1 MGSRLLLALDETD
14 PQRAF
19 FVAEAAAPHLAG
31 IKINWPLLM
40 QGGLETVAKLAKLA
54 PVICDLKVADI
65 PNTARLIAEAAYGAG
80 AAGIIAHAFPGAG
93 PLRAIRDV
101 APDRD
106 LYAVITMSHP
116 GGGEFFDIAA
126 LAAVARDDPVRDKS
140 RWCGCCCG
148 RGSAAPAA
156 GRHQPCRPAAR
167 KCAAGHAAALASQ
180 EYPGCGGQ
188 QCRGRP
194 AELCA
199 LSPASRFCGW
209 RRR

>member
-14 PQRAF
+14 LQRAF
-19 FVAEAAAPHLAG
+19 SVAEAAAPHLAG

-40 QGGLETVAKLAKLA
+40 QGGLETVVKLAKLA

-116 GGGEFFDIAA
+116 GGGEFFDITA
-126 LAAVARDDPVRDKS
+126 LAAVARDGGATGVV
-140 RWCGCCCG
+140 
-148 RGSAAPAA
+148 APATRPEDITAVREAVGDLKIIAPGIGAQGGDPRAAITA
-156 GRHQPCRPAAR
+156 GADLIIVGRAIYQAEDPGAAAR
-167 KCAAGHAAALASQ
+167 EFAAAL
-180 EYPGCGGQ
+180 GD
-188 QCRGRP
+188 
-194 AELCA
+194 
-199 LSPASRFCGW
+199 
-209 RRR
+209 

>member
-19 FVAEAAAPHLAG
+19 SVAEAAAPHLAG

-116 GGGEFFDIAA
+116 GGGEFFDITA
-126 LAAVARDDPVRDKS
+126 LAAVARDGGATGVV
-140 RWCGCCCG
+140 
-148 RGSAAPAA
+148 APATRPEDITAVREAVGDLKIIAPGVGAQGGNPRAAITA
-156 GRHQPCRPAAR
+156 GADLIIVGRAIYQADDPGAAAR
-167 KCAAGHAAALASQ
+167 EFAAAL
-180 EYPGCGGQ
+180 GD
-188 QCRGRP
+188 
-194 AELCA
+194 
-199 LSPASRFCGW
+199 
-209 RRR
+209 

>member
-19 FVAEAAAPHLAG
+19 SVAEAAAPHLAG

-80 AAGIIAHAFPGAG
+80 ATGIIAHAFPGAG

-116 GGGEFFDIAA
+116 GGGEFFDITA
-126 LAAVARDDPVRDKS
+126 LAAVARDGGATGVV
-140 RWCGCCCG
+140 
-148 RGSAAPAA
+148 APATRPEDITAVREAVGNLNIIAPGVGAQGGDPRAAITA
-156 GRHQPCRPAAR
+156 GADLIIVGRAIYQTDDPGAAAR
-167 KCAAGHAAALASQ
+167 EFAAAL
-180 EYPGCGGQ
+180 GD
-188 QCRGRP
+188 
-194 AELCA
+194 
-199 LSPASRFCGW
+199 
-209 RRR
+209 

>member
-19 FVAEAAAPHLAG
+19 SVAEAAAPHLAG

-80 AAGIIAHAFPGAG
+80 AAGIIAHAFPGVG

-116 GGGEFFDIAA
+116 GGGEFFDITA
-126 LAAVARDDPVRDKS
+126 LAAVARDGGATGVV
-140 RWCGCCCG
+140 
-148 RGSAAPAA
+148 APATRPEDITAVREAVGDLKIIAPGVGAQGGDPRAAITA
-156 GRHQPCRPAAR
+156 GADLIIVGRAIYQADDPGAAAR
-167 KCAAGHAAALASQ
+167 EFAAAL
-180 EYPGCGGQ
+180 GD
-188 QCRGRP
+188 
-194 AELCA
+194 
-199 LSPASRFCGW
+199 
-209 RRR
+209 

>member
-19 FVAEAAAPHLAG
+19 SVAEAAAPHLAG

-116 GGGEFFDIAA
+116 GGGELFDIAA
-126 LAAVARDDPVRDKS
+126 LAAVARDGGATGVV
-140 RWCGCCCG
+140 
-148 RGSAAPAA
+148 APATRPEDITAVREAVGDLKIIAPGIGAQGGDPRAAITA
-156 GRHQPCRPAAR
+156 GADLIIVGRAIYQADDPGAAAR
-167 KCAAGHAAALASQ
+167 EFAAAL
-180 EYPGCGGQ
+180 GD
-188 QCRGRP
+188 
-194 AELCA
+194 
-199 LSPASRFCGW
+199 
-209 RRR
+209 

>member
-19 FVAEAAAPHLAG
+19 SVAEAAAPHLAG

-116 GGGEFFDIAA
+116 GGGEFFDITA
-126 LAAVARDDPVRDKS
+126 LAAVARDGGATGVV
-140 RWCGCCCG
+140 
-148 RGSAAPAA
+148 APATRPEDITAVREAVGDLKIIAPGVGAQGGDPRAAITA
-156 GRHQPCRPAAR
+156 GADLIIVGRAIYQADDPGAAAR
-167 KCAAGHAAALASQ
+167 EFAAAL
-180 EYPGCGGQ
+180 GD
-188 QCRGRP
+188 
-194 AELCA
+194 
-199 LSPASRFCGW
+199 
-209 RRR
+209 

>member
-19 FVAEAAAPHLAG
+19 SVAEAAAPHLAG

-116 GGGEFFDIAA
+116 GGGEFFDITA
-126 LAAVARDDPVRDKS
+126 LAAVARDGGATGVV
-140 RWCGCCCG
+140 
-148 RGSAAPAA
+148 APATRPEDITAVREAVGNLKIIAPGVGAQGGDPRTAITA
-156 GRHQPCRPAAR
+156 GADLIIVGRAIYQADDPGTAAR
-167 KCAAGHAAALASQ
+167 EFAAAL
-180 EYPGCGGQ
+180 GD
-188 QCRGRP
+188 
-194 AELCA
+194 
-199 LSPASRFCGW
+199 
-209 RRR
+209 

>member
-19 FVAEAAAPHLAG
+19 SVAEAAAPHLAG

-116 GGGEFFDIAA
+116 GGGEFFDITA
-126 LAAVARDDPVRDKS
+126 LAAVARDGGATGVV
-140 RWCGCCCG
+140 
-148 RGSAAPAA
+148 APATRPEDITAVREAVGDLKIIAPGIGAQGGDPRAAITA
-156 GRHQPCRPAAR
+156 GADLIIVGRAIYQADDPGAAAR
-167 KCAAGHAAALASQ
+167 EFAAAL
-180 EYPGCGGQ
+180 GD
-188 QCRGRP
+188 
-194 AELCA
+194 
-199 LSPASRFCGW
+199 
-209 RRR
+209 

>member
-19 FVAEAAAPHLAG
+19 SVAEAAAPHLAG

-80 AAGIIAHAFPGAG
+80 AARIIAHAFPGAG

-116 GGGEFFDIAA
+116 GGGEFFDITA
-126 LAAVARDDPVRDKS
+126 LAAVARDGGATGVV
-140 RWCGCCCG
+140 
-148 RGSAAPAA
+148 APATRPEDITAVREAVGDLKIIAPGVGAQGGDPRAAITA
-156 GRHQPCRPAAR
+156 GADLIIVGRAIYQADDPGAAAR
-167 KCAAGHAAALASQ
+167 EFAAAL
-180 EYPGCGGQ
+180 GD
-188 QCRGRP
+188 
-194 AELCA
+194 
-199 LSPASRFCGW
+199 
-209 RRR
+209 

>member
-19 FVAEAAAPHLAG
+19 SVAEAAAPHLAG

-116 GGGEFFDIAA
+116 GGGEFFDITA
-126 LAAVARDDPVRDKS
+126 LAAVARDGGATGVV
-140 RWCGCCCG
+140 
-148 RGSAAPAA
+148 APATRPEDITAVREAVGDLKIIAPGIGAQGGDPRAAITA
-156 GRHQPCRPAAR
+156 GADLIIVGRAIYQAEDPGAAAR
-167 KCAAGHAAALASQ
+167 EFAAAL
-180 EYPGCGGQ
+180 GD
-188 QCRGRP
+188 
-194 AELCA
+194 
-199 LSPASRFCGW
+199 
-209 RRR
+209 

>member
-19 FVAEAAAPHLAG
+19 SVAEAAAPHLAG

-116 GGGEFFDIAA
+116 GGGEFFDITA
-126 LAAVARDDPVRDKS
+126 LAAVARDGGATGVV
-140 RWCGCCCG
+140 
-148 RGSAAPAA
+148 APATRPEDITAVREAVGDLKIIAPGVGAQGGDPRAAITA
-156 GRHQPCRPAAR
+156 GADLIIVGRAIYQADDPGATAR
-167 KCAAGHAAALASQ
+167 EFAAAL
-180 EYPGCGGQ
+180 GD
-188 QCRGRP
+188 
-194 AELCA
+194 
-199 LSPASRFCGW
+199 
-209 RRR
+209 

>member
-40 QGGLETVAKLAKLA
+40 QGGLKTVAKLAKLA

-101 APDRD
+101 APARD

-126 LAAVARDDPVRDKS
+126 LAAVARDGGATGVV
-140 RWCGCCCG
+140 
-148 RGSAAPAA
+148 APATRPKDITAVREAVGDLKIIAPGVGAQGGDPRAAITA
-156 GRHQPCRPAAR
+156 GADLIIVGRAIYQADDPGAAAR
-167 KCAAGHAAALASQ
+167 EFAAAL
-180 EYPGCGGQ
+180 GD
-188 QCRGRP
+188 
-194 AELCA
+194 
-199 LSPASRFCGW
+199 
-209 RRR
+209 

>member
-19 FVAEAAAPHLAG
+19 SVAEAAAPHLAG

-80 AAGIIAHAFPGAG
+80 AVGIIAHAFPGVG

-116 GGGEFFDIAA
+116 GGGEFFDITA
-126 LAAVARDDPVRDKS
+126 LAAVARDGGATGVV
-140 RWCGCCCG
+140 
-148 RGSAAPAA
+148 APATRPEDITAVREAVGDLKIIAPGIGAQGGDPRAAITA
-156 GRHQPCRPAAR
+156 GADLIIVGRAIYQAEDPGAAAR
-167 KCAAGHAAALASQ
+167 EFAAVLGD
-180 EYPGCGGQ
+180 
-188 QCRGRP
+188 
-194 AELCA
+194 
-199 LSPASRFCGW
+199 
-209 RRR
+209 

>member
-19 FVAEAAAPHLAG
+19 SVAEAAAPHLAG

-93 PLRAIRDV
+93 PLRAIHDV

-116 GGGEFFDIAA
+116 GGGEFFDITA
-126 LAAVARDDPVRDKS
+126 LAAVARDGGATGVV
-140 RWCGCCCG
+140 
-148 RGSAAPAA
+148 APATRPEDITAVREAVGDLKIIAPGVGAQGGNPRAAITA
-156 GRHQPCRPAAR
+156 GADLIIVGRAIYQTDDPGAAAR
-167 KCAAGHAAALASQ
+167 EFAAAL
-180 EYPGCGGQ
+180 GD
-188 QCRGRP
+188 
-194 AELCA
+194 
-199 LSPASRFCGW
+199 
-209 RRR
+209 

>member
-19 FVAEAAAPHLAG
+19 SVAEAAAPHLAG

-116 GGGEFFDIAA
+116 GGGEFFDITA
-126 LAAVARDDPVRDKS
+126 LAAVARDGGATGVV
-140 RWCGCCCG
+140 
-148 RGSAAPAA
+148 APATRPEDITAVREAVGDLKIIAPGVGAQGGDPRAAITA
-156 GRHQPCRPAAR
+156 GADLIIVGRAIYQADDPGAVAR
-167 KCAAGHAAALASQ
+167 EFAAAL
-180 EYPGCGGQ
+180 GD
-188 QCRGRP
+188 
-194 AELCA
+194 
-199 LSPASRFCGW
+199 
-209 RRR
+209 

>member
-19 FVAEAAAPHLAG
+19 SVAEAAAPHLAG

-40 QGGLETVAKLAKLA
+40 QGGLETVAKLTKLA

-116 GGGEFFDIAA
+116 GGGEFFDITA
-126 LAAVARDDPVRDKS
+126 LAAVARDGGATGVV
-140 RWCGCCCG
+140 
-148 RGSAAPAA
+148 APATRPEDITAVREAVGDLKIIAPGVGAQGGDPRAAITA
-156 GRHQPCRPAAR
+156 GADLIIVGRAIYQAEDPGAAAR
-167 KCAAGHAAALASQ
+167 EFAAAL
-180 EYPGCGGQ
+180 GD
-188 QCRGRP
+188 
-194 AELCA
+194 
-199 LSPASRFCGW
+199 
-209 RRR
+209 

>member
-19 FVAEAAAPHLAG
+19 SVAEAAAPPLAG

-54 PVICDLKVADI
+54 PVICDLKIADI

-116 GGGEFFDIAA
+116 GGGEFFDITA
-126 LAAVARDDPVRDKS
+126 LAAVARDGGATGVV
-140 RWCGCCCG
+140 
-148 RGSAAPAA
+148 APATRPEDITAVREAVGDLKIIAPGIGAQGGDPRAAITA
-156 GRHQPCRPAAR
+156 GADLIIVGRAIYQADDPGAAAR
-167 KCAAGHAAALASQ
+167 EFAAAL
-180 EYPGCGGQ
+180 GD
-188 QCRGRP
+188 
-194 AELCA
+194 
-199 LSPASRFCGW
+199 
-209 RRR
+209 

>member
-19 FVAEAAAPHLAG
+19 SVAEAAAPHLAG

-116 GGGEFFDIAA
+116 GGGEFFDITA
-126 LAAVARDDPVRDKS
+126 LAAVARDGGATGVV
-140 RWCGCCCG
+140 
-148 RGSAAPAA
+148 APATRPEDITAVREAVGDLKIIAPGVGAQGGDPRAAITA
-156 GRHQPCRPAAR
+156 GADLIIVGRAIYQAEDPGAAAR
-167 KCAAGHAAALASQ
+167 EFAAVLGD
-180 EYPGCGGQ
+180 
-188 QCRGRP
+188 
-194 AELCA
+194 
-199 LSPASRFCGW
+199 
-209 RRR
+209 

>member
-1 MGSRLLLALDETD
+1 MGSRLLLALDKTD

-19 FVAEAAAPHLAG
+19 SVAEAAAPHLAG

-80 AAGIIAHAFPGAG
+80 AAGIIAHAFPGTG
-93 PLRAIRDV
+93 PLQAIREV

-116 GGGEFFDIAA
+116 GGGEFFDIPA
-126 LAAVARDDPVRDKS
+126 LAAVARDGGATGVV
-140 RWCGCCCG
+140 
-148 RGSAAPAA
+148 APATRPEDIVAVRAAVGDLIIISPGVGAQGGDPRAAIEA
-156 GRHQPCRPAAR
+156 GADLIIVGRAIYQAADPGAAAR
-167 KCAAGHAAALASQ
+167 EFAAALDD
-180 EYPGCGGQ
+180 
-188 QCRGRP
+188 
-194 AELCA
+194 
-199 LSPASRFCGW
+199 
-209 RRR
+209 

>member
-19 FVAEAAAPHLAG
+19 SVAEAAAPHLAG

-116 GGGEFFDIAA
+116 GGGEFFDITA
-126 LAAVARDDPVRDKS
+126 LAAVARDGGATGVV
-140 RWCGCCCG
+140 
-148 RGSAAPAA
+148 APATRPEDITAVREAVGNLKIIAPGVGAQGGNPRAAITA
-156 GRHQPCRPAAR
+156 GADLIIVGRAIYQTDDPGAAAR
-167 KCAAGHAAALASQ
+167 EFAAAL
-180 EYPGCGGQ
+180 GD
-188 QCRGRP
+188 
-194 AELCA
+194 
-199 LSPASRFCGW
+199 
-209 RRR
+209 

>member
-14 PQRAF
+14 PLRAF
-19 FVAEAAAPHLAG
+19 SVAEAAAPHLAG

-80 AAGIIAHAFPGAG
+80 ATGIIAHAFPGAG

-116 GGGEFFDIAA
+116 GGGEFFDITA
-126 LAAVARDDPVRDKS
+126 LAAVARDGGATGVV
-140 RWCGCCCG
+140 
-148 RGSAAPAA
+148 APATRPEDITAVREAVGNLKIIAPGVGAQGGDPRAAITA
-156 GRHQPCRPAAR
+156 GADLIIVGRAIYQTDDPGAAAR
-167 KCAAGHAAALASQ
+167 EFAAAL
-180 EYPGCGGQ
+180 GD
-188 QCRGRP
+188 
-194 AELCA
+194 
-199 LSPASRFCGW
+199 
-209 RRR
+209 

>member
-19 FVAEAAAPHLAG
+19 SIAEAAAPHLAG

-116 GGGEFFDIAA
+116 GGGEFFDITA
-126 LAAVARDDPVRDKS
+126 LAAVARDGGATGVV
-140 RWCGCCCG
+140 
-148 RGSAAPAA
+148 APATRPEDITAVREAVGDLKIIAPGVGAQGGDPRAAITA
-156 GRHQPCRPAAR
+156 GADLIIVGRAIYQADDPGATAR
-167 KCAAGHAAALASQ
+167 EFAAAL
-180 EYPGCGGQ
+180 GD
-188 QCRGRP
+188 
-194 AELCA
+194 
-199 LSPASRFCGW
+199 
-209 RRR
+209 

>member
-19 FVAEAAAPHLAG
+19 SVAEAAAPHLAG

-80 AAGIIAHAFPGAG
+80 ATGIIAHAFPGAG

-116 GGGEFFDIAA
+116 GGGEFFDITA
-126 LAAVARDDPVRDKS
+126 LAAVARDGGATGVV
-140 RWCGCCCG
+140 
-148 RGSAAPAA
+148 APATRPEDITAVREAVGNLKIIAPGVGAQGGDPRAAITA
-156 GRHQPCRPAAR
+156 GADLIIVGRAIYQTDDPGAAAR
-167 KCAAGHAAALASQ
+167 EFAAAL
-180 EYPGCGGQ
+180 GD
-188 QCRGRP
+188 
-194 AELCA
+194 
-199 LSPASRFCGW
+199 
-209 RRR
+209 

>member
-19 FVAEAAAPHLAG
+19 SVAEAAAPHLAG

-116 GGGEFFDIAA
+116 GGGEFFDITA
-126 LAAVARDDPVRDKS
+126 LAAVARDGGATGVV
-140 RWCGCCCG
+140 
-148 RGSAAPAA
+148 APATRPEDITAVREAVGDLKIIAPGVGAQGGDPRAAITA
-156 GRHQPCRPAAR
+156 GADLIIVGRAIYQTDDPGAAAR
-167 KCAAGHAAALASQ
+167 EFAAAL
-180 EYPGCGGQ
+180 GD
-188 QCRGRP
+188 
-194 AELCA
+194 
-199 LSPASRFCGW
+199 
-209 RRR
+209 

>member
-19 FVAEAAAPHLAG
+19 SVAEAAAPHLAG

-116 GGGEFFDIAA
+116 GGGEFFDITA
-126 LAAVARDDPVRDKS
+126 LAAVARDGGATGVV
-140 RWCGCCCG
+140 
-148 RGSAAPAA
+148 APATRPEDITTVREAVGDLKIIAPGVGAQGGDPRAAITA
-156 GRHQPCRPAAR
+156 GADLIIVGRAIYQADNPGAAAR
-167 KCAAGHAAALASQ
+167 EFAAAL
-180 EYPGCGGQ
+180 GD
-188 QCRGRP
+188 
-194 AELCA
+194 
-199 LSPASRFCGW
+199 
-209 RRR
+209 

>member
-19 FVAEAAAPHLAG
+19 SVAEAAAPHLAG

-116 GGGEFFDIAA
+116 GGGEFFERNGLLYQGVDELDAFA
-126 LAAVARDDPVRDKS
+126 DQMARIQPLLTQLEQDP
-140 RWCGCCCG
+140 
-148 RGSAAPAA
+148 
-156 GRHQPCRPAAR
+156 
-167 KCAAGHAAALASQ
+167 
-180 EYPGCGGQ
+180 
-188 QCRGRP
+188 
-194 AELCA
+194 
-199 LSPASRFCGW
+199 
-209 RRR
+209 

>member
-19 FVAEAAAPHLAG
+19 SVAEAAAPHLAG

-116 GGGEFFDIAA
+116 GGGEFFDITA
-126 LAAVARDDPVRDKS
+126 LAAVARDGGATGVV
-140 RWCGCCCG
+140 
-148 RGSAAPAA
+148 APATRPEDITAVREAVGDLKIIAPGVGAQGGNPRAAITA
-156 GRHQPCRPAAR
+156 GADLIIVGRAIYQTDDPGAAAR
-167 KCAAGHAAALASQ
+167 EFAAAL
-180 EYPGCGGQ
+180 GD
-188 QCRGRP
+188 
-194 AELCA
+194 
-199 LSPASRFCGW
+199 
-209 RRR
+209 

>member
-19 FVAEAAAPHLAG
+19 SVAEAAAPHLAG

-116 GGGEFFDIAA
+116 GGGEFFDITA
-126 LAAVARDDPVRDKS
+126 LAAVARDGGATGVV
-140 RWCGCCCG
+140 
-148 RGSAAPAA
+148 APATRPEDITAVREAVGDLKIIAPGVGAQGGDPRAAITA
-156 GRHQPCRPAAR
+156 GADLIIVGRAIYQAEDPGAAAR
-167 KCAAGHAAALASQ
+167 EFAAAL
-180 EYPGCGGQ
+180 GD
-188 QCRGRP
+188 
-194 AELCA
+194 
-199 LSPASRFCGW
+199 
-209 RRR
+209 

>member
-19 FVAEAAAPHLAG
+19 SVAEAAAPHLAG

-116 GGGEFFDIAA
+116 GGGEFFDITA
-126 LAAVARDDPVRDKS
+126 LAAVARDGGATGVV
-140 RWCGCCCG
+140 
-148 RGSAAPAA
+148 APATRPEDITAVREAVGDLKIISPGVGAQGGDPRAAITA
-156 GRHQPCRPAAR
+156 GADLIIVGRAIYQADDPGAAAR
-167 KCAAGHAAALASQ
+167 KFAAAL
-180 EYPGCGGQ
+180 GD
-188 QCRGRP
+188 
-194 AELCA
+194 
-199 LSPASRFCGW
+199 
-209 RRR
+209 

>member
-19 FVAEAAAPHLAG
+19 SVAEAAAPHLAG

-116 GGGEFFDIAA
+116 GGGEFFDITA
-126 LAAVARDDPVRDKS
+126 LAAVARDGGATGVV
-140 RWCGCCCG
+140 
-148 RGSAAPAA
+148 APATRPEDITTVREAVGDLKIIAPGVGAQGGDPRAAITA
-156 GRHQPCRPAAR
+156 GADLIIVGRAIYQADDPGAAAR
-167 KCAAGHAAALASQ
+167 EFAAAL
-180 EYPGCGGQ
+180 GD
-188 QCRGRP
+188 
-194 AELCA
+194 
-199 LSPASRFCGW
+199 
-209 RRR
+209 